1 MQVIAAAVIGGVSL
15 TGGKGSMLGV
25 LAGTLLLTVIQV
37 GLAILGI
44 QSTLITLAGGLM
56 IAVAVL
62 IDALRNL
69 YYERRH

>member
-1 MQVIAAAVIGGVSL
+1 MI
-15 TGGKGSMLGV
+15 GV

-44 QSTLITLAGGLM
+44 QSTLITLAGGMM
-56 IAVAVL
+56 IFVAVL

-69 YYERRH
+69 YNARRS